1 MIFKTEKESVENFL
15 LNANSFIETIFNK
28 NAPLVLLGVDYQA
41 FTDSNIITVGAF
53 APTDEQLYRMYLK
66 EIHNFYD
73 KELEYEFIM
82 FLHEIGHIV
91 TNNEFTDD
99 EMEDYEKCVADI
111 ESREDVTNHLLEYYD
126 LDVEWRATEWAVN
139 YIKNTNDFFLKVA
152 QHEYIKR
159 LRNLRRN
166 ITCEN

>member
-1 MIFKTEKESVENFL
+1 MIFKTEKESVEHFL
-15 LNANSFIETIFNK
+15 LNANSFIETIFDK

-53 APTDEQLYRMYLK
+53 APTDEYLYRMYLE
-66 EIHNFYD
+66 EIHGLCD
-73 KELEYEFIM
+73 QRLEFEFIV

-99 EMEDYEKCVADI
+99 EMNDYEKCVADI
-111 ESREDVTNHLLEYYD
+111 ESRENITYHLLEYYD
-126 LDVEWRATEWAVN
+126 LNVEWRATEWAVN
-139 YIKNTNDFFLKVA
+139 YIRNTGFTFLKVA
-152 QHEYIKR
+152 QHEYMKR